1 MRGGQAEEAAGRGWE
16 VRGLGR
22 RQSVSQEGTPW
33 PHVAVKGQPVK
44 IKQNQR
50 LSSSVLKSHTALGGA
65 GGRGQGGSVRD
76 VFVTS
81 ESSYVSLAGPQVV
94 RSVVAAISHRWPVA
108 SATEE
113 LIS

>member
-16 VRGLGR
+16 VRDLGR
-22 RQSVSQEGTPW
+22 RQSVHPW

-113 LIS
+113 LVF

>member
-50 LSSSVLKSHTALGGA
+50 LSSSVLKSHTALDGVGGGA
-65 GGRGQGGSVRD
+65 AGGQRTGRFRYIGKFVCQPGRTPSRAVRGGSHQ
-76 VFVTS
+76 
-81 ESSYVSLAGPQVV
+81 PQV
-94 RSVVAAISHRWPVA
+94 ACGQCH
-108 SATEE
+108 
-113 LIS
+113 